1 MGIRLPAGRP
11 PPDWRL
17 EFMDVKLPKVG
28 DAADSGT
35 VATVLVQVGDTVA
48 VDQTILELEQ
58 EKAVAPIRSPY
69 AGKVTAVHVKEGDKI
84 SVGARLVS
92 VDGGAGEAAP
102 AAAPVK
108 SPAKALAPRPP
119 IEEDSESDLEEAL
132 PADSA
137 EEGPEPA
144 ASPYVRKVARELG
157 LKLSRVKGSARGG
170 RVLMSDLAR
179 YIERLERGVSRAG
192 RHADEP
198 KGMVFAPVNQDFS
211 LFGAVASEPLS
222 PLRKIIAARM
232 VENSASIPHVTQF
245 DEADLSQIERL
256 RAQYKGAYEKAG
268 AKLTP
273 TPFILKALVST
284 LKRHPKFNASVNEVA
299 ETLVLK
305 HHYHLGI
312 AVDTDAGLLVPV
324 LRDADRK
331 SLLEI
336 AQELASIAEK
346 ARDRK
351 LGPDEMKGGTFTI
364 SNQGAIGGG
373 HFTPIINKPEVAILG
388 IGKASLK
395 PVVTPDG
402 RIEARPML
410 PLTVSYD
417 HRVIDGGAAARF
429 MVDLI
434 KALEAFPE
442 DSVKL

>member
-1 MGIRLPAGRP
+1 
-11 PPDWRL
+11 
-17 EFMDVKLPKVG
+17 MDVKLPKVG